1 MGLNDVEVTEIEEL
15 DVTKASAVPKNAN
28 GTPWLLV
35 KNADMISTEGETDS
49 PKPDG
54 SEDEGAVKDP
64 ESGVPTVPTSSDK
77 TPDMDNDAV
86 TALLVSKASEELSLY
101 NDYVKSSKVSVQD
114 LGLLYQGI
122 KVAYPDAI
130 IAKAKL
136 DAKAR
141 DSIPSDKFAYVDS
154 KGGRHLPIEDAA
166 HVKNALARFNQT
178 HFDSPAAQKSARRK
192 IASAA
197 KKFGIKL
204 SADDD
209 VTKDFLNKRDIIIKS
224 PGVSPESLTHP
235 ETIAVIP
242 SGQSSFHNS
251 LTPSLAELPKS
262 DSDFKGGS
270 STYTIP
276 LESKVPDGDPLA
288 NKKKTKIIKIVEDA
302 KIVKDKRSFPIDI
315 STAFDKDSSADYSG
329 TPGNSVWEHFDA
341 ANLDSVARGLASAIK
356 VTQEIRNRE
365 TIEAISGHQ
374 NDWMDA
380 YKLSCA
386 LDDLTSALSLIA
398 ALAYHE
404 AAASHQTESI
414 VKALSPFLPKENIT
428 MPTTVT
434 ENEYKKMVNKDAKKL
449 AKSLTKKALKKQL
462 AEITTILAKNANN
475 NGDVTTAQVL
485 GSVGAHYAAGDI
497 SIPGSTQS
505 LQGNEGVKKSG
516 KSSLKKKV
524 ARLEKALNQ
533 IGNTP
538 VAGGPV
544 LDGITRNGFY
554 MEAPQNQN
562 SAPFIAD
569 NDNVNAFAKGMTPDP
584 DASELQAKIVKLRKE
599 FDSAVDPRDKEA
611 IGRSLTKM
619 NLEYGVVAGM
629 LPRPQFL
636 S

>member
-1 MGLNDVEVTEIEEL
+1 
-15 DVTKASAVPKNAN
+15 
-28 GTPWLLV
+28 
-35 KNADMISTEGETDS
+35 
-49 PKPDG
+49 
-54 SEDEGAVKDP
+54 
-64 ESGVPTVPTSSDK
+64 
-77 TPDMDNDAV
+77 
-86 TALLVSKASEELSLY
+86 
-101 NDYVKSSKVSVQD
+101 
-114 LGLLYQGI
+114 
-122 KVAYPDAI
+122 
-130 IAKAKL
+130 
-136 DAKAR
+136 
-141 DSIPSDKFAYVDS
+141 
-154 KGGRHLPIEDAA
+154 
-166 HVKNALARFNQT
+166 
-178 HFDSPAAQKSARRK
+178 
-192 IASAA
+192 
-197 KKFGIKL
+197 
-204 SADDD
+204 
-209 VTKDFLNKRDIIIKS
+209 
-224 PGVSPESLTHP
+224 
-235 ETIAVIP
+235 
-242 SGQSSFHNS
+242 
-251 LTPSLAELPKS
+251 
-262 DSDFKGGS
+262 
-270 STYTIP
+270 
-276 LESKVPDGDPLA
+276 
-288 NKKKTKIIKIVEDA
+288 
-302 KIVKDKRSFPIDI
+302 
-315 STAFDKDSSADYSG
+315 
-329 TPGNSVWEHFDA
+329 
-341 ANLDSVARGLASAIK
+341 
-356 VTQEIRNRE
+356 
-365 TIEAISGHQ
+365 
-374 NDWMDA
+374 
-380 YKLSCA
+380 
-386 LDDLTSALSLIA
+386 
-398 ALAYHE
+398 
-404 AAASHQTESI
+404 
-414 VKALSPFLPKENIT
+414 